1 MPFRPSATA
10 TNRRAN
16 FSTACRFRSA
26 PIPSD
31 TAPCSATRAPSDRR
45 PRNTTREG
53 RGPRKSYKSTSMF
66 WALSSNCRKTKP
78 SRSTMSTKANLTELL
93 AESGG
98 SARHRKAAIRQPA
111 HAHSTAPTQKGRG
124 GTSPITVHFPKQVRD
139 QLKILAVQSDKTL
152 HSLVAEAFNDLFAK
166 YGKPEIAPAQTE
178 HPE

>member
-1 MPFRPSATA
+1 
-10 TNRRAN
+10 
-16 FSTACRFRSA
+16 
-26 PIPSD
+26 
-31 TAPCSATRAPSDRR
+31 
-45 PRNTTREG
+45 
-53 RGPRKSYKSTSMF
+53 
-66 WALSSNCRKTKP
+66 
-78 SRSTMSTKANLTELL
+78 MSTKANLTELL

-98 SARHRKAAIRQPA
+98 SARHRKAVIRQPA
-111 HAHSTAPTQKGRG
+111 AANATAPAQKGRG